1 MNDGPREA
9 PTRMTT
15 DSQATPAQVPRPA
28 AAPTHQR
35 LDAFAIGLMTSMCIC
50 LAVGQVAIKVANAG
64 ISPVLQAGLRS
75 LAGAVLLMVFAWA
88 RGVRLFARDG
98 IFWPALLTSLF
109 FTAEFAFLYPG
120 LALTTAAH
128 AVILLYM
135 APFVV
140 AVGAHFLIPGDRL
153 TAMKLGG
160 LALALAGVAVIVLG
174 KDGAAEA
181 PAVSGQGPSLTGDL
195 LCLAGAF
202 AWGGLTLTIRSTR
215 LVGVAPERIS
225 FIQLAVSGV
234 LLCGLSPLLGEAGFT
249 DPTPL
254 AWAGFAF
261 TVLFVAGFVF
271 TTTTW
276 LFTRYPASRVM
287 AFMLLT
293 PGFGVVAAHLL
304 LGEPVGPSLLAGLAL
319 VLAGLW
325 LVNRPPATVG

>member
-1 MNDGPREA
+1 MPPTEPADEA
-9 PTRMTT
+9 
-15 DSQATPAQVPRPA
+15 AAVPA
-28 AAPTHQR
+28 AAPAKSTMRPH
-35 LDAFAIGLMTSMCIC
+35 LDAFAIGIMITMCIC

-75 LAGAVLLMVFAWA
+75 LAGAVLLAAFAWA

-109 FTAEFAFLYPG
+109 FAAEFGLLYPG
-120 LALTTAAH
+120 LALTTAGH
-128 AVILLYM
+128 AVVLLYT

-140 AVGAHFLIPGDRL
+140 AVGAHFLIPGDRM
-153 TAMKLGG
+153 TTVKLSGLV
-160 LALALAGVAVIVLG
+160 LALGGVAVVMSG
-174 KDGAAEA
+174 REAAPGA
-181 PAVSGQGPSLTGDL
+181 PGPSLLGDA

-202 AWGGLTLTIRSTR
+202 AWGGLTLTIRATR
-215 LVGVAPERIS
+215 LAAVAPERIS

-234 LLCGLSPLLGEAGFT
+234 LLCALSWLLREPGLSQPQLLHWAAFGFT
-249 DPTPL
+249 
-254 AWAGFAF
+254 
-261 TVLFVAGFVF
+261 VVFVAGFVF

-276 LFTRYPASRVM
+276 LLTRYPASRVM

-304 LGEPVGPSLLAGLAL
+304 LGETVGWTLLAGLAL

-325 LVNRPPATVG
+325 LVNRPARGR

>member
-1 MNDGPREA
+1 
-9 PTRMTT
+9 MTT
-15 DSQATPAQVPRPA
+15 SPPV
-28 AAPTHQR
+28 AAPGASVRMASTSPPAIRQR
-35 LDAFAIGLMTSMCIC
+35 LDAFAIGIMITMCVC

-64 ISPVLQAGLRS
+64 ISPVFQAGLRS
-75 LAGAVLLMVFAWA
+75 LAGAVLLAVFAKL

-109 FTAEFAFLYPG
+109 FAAEFGCLYPG
-120 LALTTAAH
+120 LALTTAGH
-128 AVILLYM
+128 AVVLLYT

-140 AVGAHFLIPGDRL
+140 AVGAHFLIPGDRMTVMQL
-153 TAMKLGG
+153 AGLV
-160 LALALAGVAVIVLG
+160 LALCGVATIVFGRETTPAGVQSPTLA
-174 KDGAAEA
+174 
-181 PAVSGQGPSLTGDL
+181 GDL

-202 AWGGLTLTIRSTR
+202 AWGGLTLTIRGTR
-215 LVGVAPERIS
+215 LASVAPERIS

-234 LLCGLSPLLGEAGFT
+234 LLCALAQLLGEPGFT
-249 DPTPL
+249 DPTPM

-261 TVLFVAGFVF
+261 TVFFVAGFVF

-293 PGFGVVAAHLL
+293 PGFGVVAAHVL
-304 LGEPVGPSLLAGLAL
+304 LGEPVGWSLIAGLLL

-325 LVNRPPATVG
+325 LVNRPAAKAV

>member
-1 MNDGPREA
+1 
-9 PTRMTT
+9 MTT
-15 DSQATPAQVPRPA
+15 SPPAEVR
-28 AAPTHQR
+28 AAPPQPAIKQR
-35 LDAFAIGLMTSMCIC
+35 LDAFAIGIMLTMCVC

-64 ISPVLQAGLRS
+64 ISPVFQAGLRS
-75 LAGAVLLMVFAWA
+75 LAGAVLLAVFAKL

-109 FTAEFAFLYPG
+109 FAAEFGCLYPG
-120 LALTTAAH
+120 LALTTAGH
-128 AVILLYM
+128 AVVLLYT

-153 TAMKLGG
+153 TVIKIAGLLLAMC
-160 LALALAGVAVIVLG
+160 GVATIVFG
-174 KDGAAEA
+174 REAAPEGVQNPTLA
-181 PAVSGQGPSLTGDL
+181 GDL

-202 AWGGLTLTIRSTR
+202 AWGGLTLTIRGTR
-215 LVGVAPERIS
+215 LASVAPERIS

-234 LLCGLSPLLGEAGFT
+234 LLVGLSRLLGEPGFI

-261 TVLFVAGFVF
+261 TVFFVAGFVF

-304 LGEPVGPSLLAGLAL
+304 LGEPVGWTLLAGLAL
-319 VLAGLW
+319 VLAGLA
-325 LVNRPPATVG
+325 LVNRPAPKTA

>member
-1 MNDGPREA
+1 MTRRPPSTLDHSPA
-9 PTRMTT
+9 PTST
-15 DSQATPAQVPRPA
+15 
-28 AAPTHQR
+28 APPHQR
-35 LDAFAIGLMTSMCIC
+35 LDAFAVLILLSMCVC
-50 LAVGQVAIKVANAG
+50 LAIGQVAIKVANAG

-75 LAGAVLLMVFAWA
+75 LAGCVLLALFARA
-88 RGVRLFARDG
+88 RGVALFARDG

-120 LALTTAAH
+120 LALTTAGH
-128 AVILLYM
+128 AVILLYT

-153 TAMKLGG
+153 SVTKLAG
-160 LALALAGVAVIVLG
+160 LALALGGVAVVVLG
-174 KDGAAEA
+174 RDASAAGAVAA
-181 PAVSGQGPSLTGDL
+181 QVPTLAGDL

-202 AWGGLTLTIRSTR
+202 AWGGLTLTIRATR
-215 LVGVAPERIS
+215 LARVAPERIS

-234 LLCGLSPLLGEAGFT
+234 LLCGLSLLLGEPGFT

-261 TVLFVAGFVF
+261 TVVFVAGFVF

-293 PGFGVVAAHLL
+293 PAFGVVAAHLL
-304 LGEPVGPSLLAGLAL
+304 LGEPIGWSLVAGLVL

-325 LVNRPPATVG
+325 LVNRPAGG